1 MVSKTL
7 SLFDHIHSLTPY
19 SIGFDSVFDRLSQ
32 SVECGSNYPPYN
44 IRKVGD
50 FDYTIEL
57 ALAGFS
63 KKDIEVKVV
72 DGVITISSL
81 KENSESDE
89 TLYRGISYRKFTK
102 KFSLADDM
110 EVKGAKLDNGLLS
123 IDLERI
129 VPEDKKPR
137 TIDIK

>member
-1 MVSKTL
+1 MVSKSL
-7 SLFDHIHSLTPY
+7 SLFDQINSLTPY
-19 SIGFDSVFDRLSQ
+19 SIGFDTVFDRLSQ
-32 SVECGSNYPPYN
+32 NIDNSNYPPYN
-44 IRKVGD
+44 IRKVGE

>member
-1 MVSKTL
+1 MVSKSI
-7 SLFDHIHSLTPY
+7 SLFDHINSLTPY
-19 SIGFDSVFDRLSQ
+19 SIGFDTVFDRLSQ
-32 SVECGSNYPPYN
+32 NIDNSNYPPYN
-44 IRKVGD
+44 ICKVGE

-63 KKDIEVKVV
+63 RKDIEVKVV
-72 DGVITISSL
+72 EGVITISSL
-81 KENSESDE
+81 KENSENEE

-102 KFSLADDM
+102 KFNLADDM

>member
-7 SLFDHIHSLTPY
+7 SLFDHINSLTPY
-19 SIGFDSVFDRLSQ
+19 SIGFDTVFDRLSQ
-32 SVECGSNYPPYN
+32 NIDDSSYPPYN
-44 IRKVGD
+44 IRKVGE

-72 DGVITISSL
+72 DGVISISSL

>member
-1 MVSKTL
+1 MVSKSI
-7 SLFDHIHSLTPY
+7 SLFDHINSLTPY
-19 SIGFDSVFDRLSQ
+19 SIGFDTVFDRLSQ
-32 SVECGSNYPPYN
+32 NIDNSSYPPYN
-44 IRKVGD
+44 IRKVGE

-57 ALAGFS
+57 VLAGFS

-72 DGVITISSL
+72 EGVITIKSI
-81 KENSESDE
+81 KENSEDDE

-129 VPEDKKPR
+129 VPEEKKPR

>member
-1 MVSKTL
+1 MVSKSI
-7 SLFDHIHSLTPY
+7 SLFDHINSLTPY
-19 SIGFDSVFDRLSQ
+19 SIGFDTVFDRLSQ
-32 SVECGSNYPPYN
+32 NIDNSSYPPYN
-44 IRKVGD
+44 IRKVGE
-50 FDYTIEL
+50 FDYSIEL

-72 DGVITISSL
+72 DGVITIKSI
-81 KENSESDE
+81 KENSEDDE

-129 VPEDKKPR
+129 VPEEKKPR

>member
-1 MVSKTL
+1 MVSKSI
-7 SLFDHIHSLTPY
+7 SLFDHINSLTPY
-19 SIGFDSVFDRLSQ
+19 SIGFDTVFDRLSQ
-32 SVECGSNYPPYN
+32 NIDNSSYPPYN
-44 IRKVGD
+44 IRKVGE

-72 DGVITISSL
+72 DGVITIKSI
-81 KENSESDE
+81 KENSEDDE

-129 VPEDKKPR
+129 VPEEKNPR

>member
-1 MVSKTL
+1 MVSKSL
-7 SLFDHIHSLTPY
+7 SLFDQINSLTPY
-19 SIGFDSVFDRLSQ
+19 SIGFDTVFDRLSQ
-32 SVECGSNYPPYN
+32 NIDNSSYPPYN
-44 IRKVGD
+44 IRKVGE

-72 DGVITISSL
+72 EGVITISSL
-81 KENSESDE
+81 KENSENEE

-102 KFSLADDM
+102 KFNLADDM

>member
-1 MVSKTL
+1 MVSKSI
-7 SLFDHIHSLTPY
+7 SLFDHINSLTPY
-19 SIGFDSVFDRLSQ
+19 SIGFDTVFDRLSQ
-32 SVECGSNYPPYN
+32 NIDNSSYPPYN
-44 IRKVGD
+44 IRKVGG

-72 DGVITISSL
+72 EGVITIKSI
-81 KENSESDE
+81 KENSEDDE

-129 VPEDKKPR
+129 VPEEKKPR

>member
-7 SLFDHIHSLTPY
+7 RLFDYRNSLTPY
-19 SIGFDSVFDRLSQ
+19 SIGFDTVFDRLSQ
-32 SVECGSNYPPYN
+32 NIDDSSYPPYN
-44 IRKVGD
+44 IRKVGE

>member
-1 MVSKTL
+1 MVSKSL
-7 SLFDHIHSLTPY
+7 SLFDHINSLTPY
-19 SIGFDSVFDRLSQ
+19 SIGFDTVFDRLSQ
-32 SVECGSNYPPYN
+32 NIDNSSYPPYN
-44 IRKVGD
+44 IRKVGE

-72 DGVITISSL
+72 DGVITIKSI
-81 KENSESDE
+81 KENSEDDE

-129 VPEDKKPR
+129 VPEEKKPR

>member
-7 SLFDHIHSLTPY
+7 SLFDYRNSLTPY
-19 SIGFDSVFDRLSQ
+19 SIGFDTVFDRLSQ
-32 SVECGSNYPPYN
+32 NIDDSSYPPYN
-44 IRKVGD
+44 IRKVGE

-72 DGVITISSL
+72 DGVISISSL

>member
-7 SLFDHIHSLTPY
+7 SLFDYRNSLTPY
-19 SIGFDSVFDRLSQ
+19 SIGFDTVFDILSQ
-32 SVECGSNYPPYN
+32 NIDDSSYPPYN
-44 IRKVGD
+44 IRKVGE

>member
-1 MVSKTL
+1 MVSKSI
-7 SLFDHIHSLTPY
+7 SLFAHINSLTPY
-19 SIGFDSVFDRLSQ
+19 SIGFDTVFDRLSQ
-32 SVECGSNYPPYN
+32 NIDNSSYPPYN
-44 IRKVGD
+44 IRKVGE

-72 DGVITISSL
+72 EGVITIKSI
-81 KENSESDE
+81 KENSEDDE

-129 VPEDKKPR
+129 VPEEKKPR

>member
-1 MVSKTL
+1 MVSKSI
-7 SLFDHIHSLTPY
+7 SLFDHINSLTPY
-19 SIGFDSVFDRLSQ
+19 SIGFDTVFDRLSQ
-32 SVECGSNYPPYN
+32 NIDNSSYPPYN
-44 IRKVGD
+44 IRKVGE

-63 KKDIEVKVV
+63 KKDIEVKGV
-72 DGVITISSL
+72 DGVITIKSI
-81 KENSESDE
+81 KENSEDDE

-129 VPEDKKPR
+129 VPEEKKPR

>member
-1 MVSKTL
+1 MVSKSI
-7 SLFDHIHSLTPY
+7 SLFDHINSLTPY
-19 SIGFDSVFDRLSQ
+19 SIGFDTVFDRLSQ
-32 SVECGSNYPPYN
+32 NIDNSSYPPYN
-44 IRKVGD
+44 IRKVGE

-72 DGVITISSL
+72 DGVITIKSI
-81 KENSESDE
+81 KENSEDDE
-89 TLYRGISYRKFTK
+89 ALYRGISYRKFTK

-129 VPEDKKPR
+129 VPEEKKPR

>member
-1 MVSKTL
+1 MVSKSI
-7 SLFDHIHSLTPY
+7 SLFDHINSLTPY
-19 SIGFDSVFDRLSQ
+19 SIGFDTVFDRLSQ
-32 SVECGSNYPPYN
+32 NIDNSSYPPYN
-44 IRKVGD
+44 IRKVGE

-63 KKDIEVKVV
+63 KLDIEVKVV
-72 DGVITISSL
+72 DGVITIKSI
-81 KENSESDE
+81 KENSEDDE

-129 VPEDKKPR
+129 VPEEKKPR

>member
-1 MVSKTL
+1 MVSKSI
-7 SLFDHIHSLTPY
+7 SLFDHINSLTPY
-19 SIGFDSVFDRLSQ
+19 SIGFDTVFDRLSQ
-32 SVECGSNYPPYN
+32 NIDNSSYPPYN
-44 IRKVGD
+44 IRKVGE

-72 DGVITISSL
+72 DGVITIKSI
-81 KENSESDE
+81 KENSEDDE

-129 VPEDKKPR
+129 VPEEKKPR

>member
-1 MVSKTL
+1 MVSKSI
-7 SLFDHIHSLTPY
+7 SLFDHINSLTPY
-19 SIGFDSVFDRLSQ
+19 SIGFDTVFDRLSQ
-32 SVECGSNYPPYN
+32 NIDNSSYPPYN
-44 IRKVGD
+44 IRKVGE

-72 DGVITISSL
+72 EGVITIKSI
-81 KENSESDE
+81 KENSEDDE

>member
-7 SLFDHIHSLTPY
+7 SLFDYRNSLTPY
-19 SIGFDSVFDRLSQ
+19 SIGFDTVFDRLSQ
-32 SVECGSNYPPYN
+32 NIDDSSYPPYN
-44 IRKVGD
+44 IRKVGE

>member
-1 MVSKTL
+1 M
-7 SLFDHIHSLTPY
+7 
-19 SIGFDSVFDRLSQ
+19 SIKS
-32 SVECGSNYPPYN
+32 
-44 IRKVGD
+44 I
-50 FDYTIEL
+50 
-57 ALAGFS
+57 
-63 KKDIEVKVV
+63 
-72 DGVITISSL
+72 
-81 KENSESDE
+81 KENSEDDE

-129 VPEDKKPR
+129 VPEEKKPR

>member
-1 MVSKTL
+1 M
-7 SLFDHIHSLTPY
+7 
-19 SIGFDSVFDRLSQ
+19 G
-32 SVECGSNYPPYN
+32 E
-44 IRKVGD
+44 

-72 DGVITISSL
+72 EGVITISSL
-81 KENSESDE
+81 KENSENEE

-102 KFSLADDM
+102 KFNLADDM
-110 EVKGAKLDNGLLS
+110 EVKGAKLDNGLLG

>member
-1 MVSKTL
+1 MVSKSI
-7 SLFDHIHSLTPY
+7 SLFDHINSLTPY
-19 SIGFDSVFDRLSQ
+19 SIGFDTVFDRLSQ
-32 SVECGSNYPPYN
+32 NIDNSSYPPYN
-44 IRKVGD
+44 IRKVGE

-72 DGVITISSL
+72 EGVITISSL
-81 KENSESDE
+81 KENSENEE

-102 KFSLADDM
+102 KFNLADDM

>member
-1 MVSKTL
+1 MVSKSL
-7 SLFDHIHSLTPY
+7 SLFDQINSLTPY
-19 SIGFDSVFDRLSQ
+19 SIGFDTVFDRLSQ
-32 SVECGSNYPPYN
+32 NIDNSSYPPYN
-44 IRKVGD
+44 IRKVGE

-72 DGVITISSL
+72 EGVITIKSI
-81 KENSESDE
+81 KENSEDDE

>member
-1 MVSKTL
+1 MVSKSI
-7 SLFDHIHSLTPY
+7 SLFDHINSLTPY
-19 SIGFDSVFDRLSQ
+19 SIGFDTVFDRLSQ
-32 SVECGSNYPPYN
+32 NIDNSSYPPYN
-44 IRKVGD
+44 IRKVGE

-72 DGVITISSL
+72 DGVITIKSI
-81 KENSESDE
+81 KENSEDDE

-110 EVKGAKLDNGLLS
+110 EVNGAKLDNGLLS

-129 VPEDKKPR
+129 VPEEKKPR

>member
-1 MVSKTL
+1 MVSKSL
-7 SLFDHIHSLTPY
+7 SLFDQINSLTPY
-19 SIGFDSVFDRLSQ
+19 SIGFDTVFDRLSQ
-32 SVECGSNYPPYN
+32 NIDNSSYPPYN
-44 IRKVGD
+44 IRKVGE

-72 DGVITISSL
+72 DGVITIKSI
-81 KENSESDE
+81 KENSENEE

-102 KFSLADDM
+102 KFNLADDM

>member
-1 MVSKTL
+1 MVSKSI
-7 SLFDHIHSLTPY
+7 SLFDHINSLTPY
-19 SIGFDSVFDRLSQ
+19 SIGFDTVFDRLSQ
-32 SVECGSNYPPYN
+32 NIDNSSYPPYN
-44 IRKVGD
+44 IRKVGE

-72 DGVITISSL
+72 EGVITIKSI
-81 KENSESDE
+81 KENSEDDE
-89 TLYRGISYRKFTK
+89 TLYLGISYRKFTK

-129 VPEDKKPR
+129 VPEEKKPR

>member
-1 MVSKTL
+1 MVSKSI
-7 SLFDHIHSLTPY
+7 SLFDHINSLTPY
-19 SIGFDSVFDRLSQ
+19 SIGFDTVFDRLSQ
-32 SVECGSNYPPYN
+32 NIDNSSYPPYN
-44 IRKVGD
+44 IRKVGE

-72 DGVITISSL
+72 EGVITIKSI
-81 KENSESDE
+81 KENSEDDE

-129 VPEDKKPR
+129 VPEEKKPR

>member
-1 MVSKTL
+1 MVSKSI
-7 SLFDHIHSLTPY
+7 SLFDHINSLTPY
-19 SIGFDSVFDRLSQ
+19 SIGFDTVFDRLSQ
-32 SVECGSNYPPYN
+32 NIDNSSYPPYN
-44 IRKVGD
+44 IRKVGE

-63 KKDIEVKVV
+63 RKDIEVKVV
-72 DGVITISSL
+72 EGVITISSL
-81 KENSESDE
+81 KENSENEE

-102 KFSLADDM
+102 KFNLADDM

>member
-1 MVSKTL
+1 MVSKSI
-7 SLFDHIHSLTPY
+7 SLFDHINSLTPY
-19 SIGFDSVFDRLSQ
+19 SIGFDTVFDRLSQ
-32 SVECGSNYPPYN
+32 NIDNSSYPPYY
-44 IRKVGD
+44 IRKVGE

-72 DGVITISSL
+72 DGVITIKSI
-81 KENSESDE
+81 KENSEDDE

-129 VPEDKKPR
+129 VPEEKKPR

>member
-1 MVSKTL
+1 MVSKSI
-7 SLFDHIHSLTPY
+7 SLFAHINSLTPY
-19 SIGFDSVFDRLSQ
+19 SIGFDTVFDRLSQ
-32 SVECGSNYPPYN
+32 NIDNSSYPPYN
-44 IRKVGD
+44 IRKVGE

-72 DGVITISSL
+72 DGVITIKSI
-81 KENSESDE
+81 KENSEDDE

-129 VPEDKKPR
+129 VPEEKKPR

>member
-1 MVSKTL
+1 MVSKSI
-7 SLFDHIHSLTPY
+7 SLFDHINSLTPY
-19 SIGFDSVFDRLSQ
+19 SIGFDTVFDRLSQ
-32 SVECGSNYPPYN
+32 NIDNSSYPPYN
-44 IRKVGD
+44 IRKVGE

-72 DGVITISSL
+72 DGVITIKSI
-81 KENSESDE
+81 KENSEDDE

>member
-1 MVSKTL
+1 MVSKSI
-7 SLFDHIHSLTPY
+7 SLFDHINSLTPY
-19 SIGFDSVFDRLSQ
+19 SIGFDTVFDRLSQ
-32 SVECGSNYPPYN
+32 NIDNSSYPPYN
-44 IRKVGD
+44 IRKVGE

-63 KKDIEVKVV
+63 KQDIEVKVV
-72 DGVITISSL
+72 DGVITIKSI
-81 KENSESDE
+81 KENSEDDE

-129 VPEDKKPR
+129 VPEEKKPR

>member
-1 MVSKTL
+1 MVSKSI
-7 SLFDHIHSLTPY
+7 SLFDHINSLTPY
-19 SIGFDSVFDRLSQ
+19 SIGFDTVFDRLSQ
-32 SVECGSNYPPYN
+32 NIDNSSYPPYN
-44 IRKVGD
+44 IRKVGE

-72 DGVITISSL
+72 DGVITIKSI
-81 KENSESDE
+81 KENSEDDE
-89 TLYRGISYRKFTK
+89 TLYLGISYRKFTK

-129 VPEDKKPR
+129 VPEEKKPR

>member
-1 MVSKTL
+1 MVSKSL
-7 SLFDHIHSLTPY
+7 SLFDHINSLTPY
-19 SIGFDSVFDRLSQ
+19 SIGFDTVFDRLSQ
-32 SVECGSNYPPYN
+32 NIDNSSYPPYN
-44 IRKVGD
+44 IRKVGE